1 MVSRLP
7 LSLSLELFELALVLV
22 RLDSIPLLRISA
34 SFRVTLNPTLRING
48 YESHQP
54 NREPQATDSRRPPET
69 ASRMGSAKRR
79 IPNVRCL
86 RGAAH
91 GSARTCAQPIYDAR
105 PNGSASVPKSAPR
118 LSLRGR
124 AS

>member
-1 MVSRLP
+1 MQQI
-7 LSLSLELFELALVLV
+7 SLLLFEIVPRA
-22 RLDSIPLLRISA
+22 RASRFDPLLRISA
-34 SFRVTLNPTLRING
+34 SFRVTSNPTLRING

-86 RGAAH
+86 RGATH
-91 GSARTCAQPIYDAR
+91 GSARTCARLLFTVTGLTAAHRNQIDAAFMLTR
-105 PNGSASVPKSAPR
+105 ADFVSVC
-118 LSLRGR
+118 
-124 AS
+124 